1 MARSGVG
8 SSNLGTRVCLIM
20 IHDVSQTISAAMS
33 TIAR

>member
-8 SSNLGTRVCLIM
+8 SSNLGTRVCLTM
-20 IHDVSQTISAAMS
+20 IHDVSQISSAAMT